1 LPERDLHESFKAMLT
16 HRYFIRAHMA
26 VMLGLVGIAGIL
38 ASRILV
44 AMGMRSMALRYPIAV
59 AVSYLVFFGL
69 VRMWLAYIARVSR
82 ARRGATSSLDPG
94 SFVPDGPFSFSG
106 GTAKAATGF
115 AEGGGKFGGAGAS
128 LNFGE
133 AAGEGA
139 PSPMAPAIAAAA
151 PRSTT
156 TRSSSGGSFSLDLD
170 GDGVLLLI
178 LFILLVCG
186 ILGAGAFLVYQA
198 PAVLSEAAFQAILAS
213 GLARTARNAH
223 DPGWPKSVFKATVL
237 PFAIVLVLA
246 GVFGIEASKRCPSAT
261 TVRQVFRTCIFRN

>member
-1 LPERDLHESFKAMLT
+1 MLT

-69 VRMWLAYIARVSR
+69 VRMWLAYIARVSG
-82 ARRGATSSLDPG
+82 ARRGGPSSFDAESL
-94 SFVPDGPFSFSG
+94 VPDGPFSFCG
-106 GTAKAATGF
+106 GTAKAASGL
-115 AEGGGKFGGAGAS
+115 ARSGGGRFGGAGAS
-128 LNFGE
+128 LNFGG
-133 AAGEGA
+133 AAGEGT

-178 LFILLVCG
+178 LFIVLVCG

-223 DPGWPKSVFKATVL
+223 DPGWAKSVFKATVL

-246 GVFGIEASKRCPSAT
+246 AVFGIAASRRCPAAT
-261 TVRQVFRTCIFRN
+261 TVRQVFRTCIFRS